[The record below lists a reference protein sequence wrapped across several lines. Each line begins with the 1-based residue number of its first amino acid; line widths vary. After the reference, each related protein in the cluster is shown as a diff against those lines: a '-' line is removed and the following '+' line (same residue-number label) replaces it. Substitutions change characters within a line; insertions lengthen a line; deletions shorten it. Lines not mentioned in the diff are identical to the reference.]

1 LRLCRSGPMGGLFGM
16 EWQTLAADFRKFHKH
31 PLNVALHLVTTPAAV
46 YAISFLVFTYLGSPA
61 AMGMHAAWL
70 AIILPSTPLKL
81 WLASAAAHALIC
93 AAAIA
98 TTMTT
103 LSATVLF
110 AASYFAQDVAHFAT
124 CELTFQSS
132 YQGKQDG
139 WMWTLLEH
147 TLHLVPLCFD
157 ACWHTENGSLAT
169 IFVQRQQVATHKL
182 SAANGPEEK
191 ELLQAVEHVGN
202 WAVQQNPRTDVTT
215 HWWWHGLSAE
225 ATEKFAF
232 VARSQYLR
240 DALFGKL
247 YPSQTHVVEPL
258 EGMNELYV
266 ACKTYNANSDTVF
279 YRNHVDGPYGIFP
292 FVHVY
297 RSMIA
302 ATPNEQIETIFPLS
316 GRQVRHNTDKGFTLG
331 GYDGVALT
339 TGEMISFDFHRELH
353 RIAHVQGAKENEG
366 HRVCLKVHFLIY
378 PRFLGPLGRLLGR
391 MSVHY
396 NQNFRSLFLATL
408 EPDHP
413 IAKFMAFQVVFWTA
427 AMYRLEMHLGWTNL
441 IYLLCATAVS
451 LAARSYSV
459 FFCLTSFVHYAVYA
473 STYHQRTN
481 VAFGAFKR
489 DALLFKTLALVQA
502 GVQFL
507 FRFDYSQPDIIA
519 LALLAGGFG
528 LAGLAASRLGVD
540 RTYFGWELGV
550 ISGDYVA
557 KFPYGVIPHPMILGG
572 VIGWLGFHKLDGF
585 REAFPAYV
593 PVHIALY
600 LCHALQEHFAIHS
613 NGKLAASGS
622 AVEGKKVK

>member
-1 LRLCRSGPMGGLFGM
+1 MGGLFGM

-613 NGKLAASGS
+613 NGKLAASGG

>member
-1 LRLCRSGPMGGLFGM
+1 MGGLFGM

-413 IAKFMAFQVVFWTA
+413 IAKFMAFQVRSRRRP
-427 AMYRLEMHLGWTNL
+427 MRRS
-441 IYLLCATAVS
+441 AT
-451 LAARSYSV
+451 
-459 FFCLTSFVHYAVYA
+459 
-473 STYHQRTN
+473 
-481 VAFGAFKR
+481 
-489 DALLFKTLALVQA
+489 DMALLPCPLA
-502 GVQFL
+502 
-507 FRFDYSQPDIIA
+507 PCP
-519 LALLAGGFG
+519 LA
-528 LAGLAASRLGVD
+528 S
-540 RTYFGWELGV
+540 
-550 ISGDYVA
+550 
-557 KFPYGVIPHPMILGG
+557 
-572 VIGWLGFHKLDGF
+572 
-585 REAFPAYV
+585 
-593 PVHIALY
+593 
-600 LCHALQEHFAIHS
+600 
-613 NGKLAASGS
+613 
-622 AVEGKKVK
+622 

>member
-1 LRLCRSGPMGGLFGM
+1 MGGLFGM

-46 YAISFLVFTYLGSPA
+46 YAVSFLVFTYLGSPA

-215 HWWWHGLSAE
+215 HLWWHGLSAE

-613 NGKLAASGS
+613 NGKLAASGG

>member
-1 LRLCRSGPMGGLFGM
+1 MGGLFGM

-215 HWWWHGLSAE
+215 HLWWHGLSAE

-613 NGKLAASGS
+613 NGKLAASGG

>member
-1 LRLCRSGPMGGLFGM
+1 M

-613 NGKLAASGS
+613 NGKLAASGG

>member
-1 LRLCRSGPMGGLFGM
+1 MGECGQTSRGLFGM

-81 WLASAAAHALIC
+81 WLASAAVHALIC

-98 TTMTT
+98 TTSLTT

-132 YQGKQDG
+132 YQGKHDG
-139 WMWTLLEH
+139 WLWTLLEH

-353 RIAHVQGAKENEG
+353 RIAHVHGAKENEG

-396 NQNFRSLFLATL
+396 NKNFRSLFLATL

-413 IAKFMAFQVVFWTA
+413 IAKFMAFQVRSRRRPV
-427 AMYRLEMHLGWTNL
+427 RRS
-441 IYLLCATAVS
+441 AT
-451 LAARSYSV
+451 
-459 FFCLTSFVHYAVYA
+459 
-473 STYHQRTN
+473 
-481 VAFGAFKR
+481 
-489 DALLFKTLALVQA
+489 DMALLPCPRPLPNSSHARLQPLPDSSPSPTQAPALPRAV
-502 GVQFL
+502 
-507 FRFDYSQPDIIA
+507 A
-519 LALLAGGFG
+519 LPRTPVPPSLSPRTTPHHPSSPLLIGTGF
-528 LAGLAASRLGVD
+528 V
-540 RTYFGWELGV
+540 
-550 ISGDYVA
+550 
-557 KFPYGVIPHPMILGG
+557 
-572 VIGWLGFHKLDGF
+572 
-585 REAFPAYV
+585 
-593 PVHIALY
+593 
-600 LCHALQEHFAIHS
+600 
-613 NGKLAASGS
+613 
-622 AVEGKKVK
+622 

>member
-1 LRLCRSGPMGGLFGM
+1 MGGLFGM

-147 TLHLVPLCFD
+147 TLHLIPLCFD

-451 LAARSYSV
+451 FAARSYSV

-613 NGKLAASGS
+613 NGKLAASGG

>member
-1 LRLCRSGPMGGLFGM
+1 MGGLFGM